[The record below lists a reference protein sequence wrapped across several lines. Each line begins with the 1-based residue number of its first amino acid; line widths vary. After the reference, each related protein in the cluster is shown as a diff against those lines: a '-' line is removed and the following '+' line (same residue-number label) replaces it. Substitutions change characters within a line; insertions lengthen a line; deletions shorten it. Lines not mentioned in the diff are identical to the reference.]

1 MAEVKPQDEVELQQ
15 IYENAEKVFKGDLD
29 SLVEIGY
36 DKNVDKQ
43 MKEKLKDKIYSMS
56 LKFLVNQ
63 KKADDSVIKEMQE
76 VINEKDTSIGEL
88 KTQLKIKNEIQEVEM
103 IDENE
108 EVKKDSVVYTDI
120 DESLKK
126 V

>member
-63 KKADDSVIKEMQE
+63 KKADDSVIKEM
-76 VINEKDTSIGEL
+76 
-88 KTQLKIKNEIQEVEM
+88 
-103 IDENE
+103 
-108 EVKKDSVVYTDI
+108 
-120 DESLKK
+120 
-126 V
+126 